1 MENFNHLPWVTRYTV
16 IGLHYYQNYDFR
28 FEDQINVMVGE
39 SGLGKTKILHLLYL
53 TLTGRWMSL
62 SKQMFDFLAI
72 GFRNGTEIGFSKG
85 ELEFMLL
92 SDPEIKKVKA
102 QKNAVLNKFME
113 IESIILSALQGEVIY
128 FPVYRDLIDDLGL
141 IGKRFDQARY
151 SNEFSLEE
159 HSEYE
164 RIARDILIP
173 TNLADLF
180 VKIPGN
186 FQSQKT
192 TILISTCNNYL
203 TGIRMHHD
211 HDNVVRLV
219 NVSTDETVD
228 LYQLSSGE
236 KQIVY
241 FFLKVFFADTDRV
254 YILFDEPELSIPID
268 WQRRLL
274 IDLRKLSPA
283 VFMLVITHSPFIF
296 DNDLDQLAC
305 GINKYKI

>member
-1 MENFNHLPWVTRYTV
+1 MEKFNHLPWISRYTV

-28 FEDQINVMVGE
+28 FEDQTNIMVGE

-53 TLTGRWMSL
+53 TLAGCWMSL

-72 GFRNGTEIGFSKG
+72 GFRNGTEIAFSKG

-92 SDPEIKKVKA
+92 NEPGIKQVKA
-102 QKNAVLNKFME
+102 QKNAVLNRFRE
-113 IESIILSALQGEVIY
+113 IESIIFNALQGEVVY

-141 IGKRFDQARY
+141 IGKRFDQAGY
-151 SNEFSLEE
+151 SNEFSREE
-159 HSEYE
+159 HREYE
-164 RIARDILIP
+164 WIARDILIP
-173 TNLADLF
+173 TNLAELF
-180 VKIPGN
+180 D
-186 FQSQKT
+186 KT
-192 TILISTCNNYL
+192 YGSSRSRETMALISTCNGYL
-203 TGIRMHHD
+203 TGIRMD
-211 HDNVVRLV
+211 HDNDNVIRLV
-219 NVSTDETVD
+219 NVSTGETVD

-241 FFLKVFFADTDRV
+241 FFLKVFFAGSDRV

-274 IDLRKLSPA
+274 IDLHRLSPA

-296 DNDLDQLAC
+296 DNELDQLAC